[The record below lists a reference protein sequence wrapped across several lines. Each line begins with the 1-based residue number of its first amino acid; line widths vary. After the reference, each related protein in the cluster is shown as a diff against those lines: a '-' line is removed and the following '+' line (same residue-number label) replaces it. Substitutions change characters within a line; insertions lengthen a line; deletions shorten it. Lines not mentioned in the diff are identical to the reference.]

1 MSYQTYILTFD
12 SKDSARSGRSSLPE
26 NKIFDTEE
34 ELLRR
39 LKEIHEGEFGPLNPG
54 DATVEVNSMDL
65 GDFDP
70 EVPPEEAEL
79 IVEEAD
85 ASAVLS
91 RGAVLEDEL
100 SRITDAQAR

>member
-70 EVPPEEAEL
+70 EVPPEEA
-79 IVEEAD
+79 D

-91 RGAVLEDEL
+91 RGAVLEEDL